1 MMNNSTQTSDVDKIA
16 NNIASSINATPSPLA
31 KHDVENLPCMNKVEK
46 ILGLLV
52 QLTFNQVCEEESAT
66 LKVEQ
71 IVEELSERLIDQI
84 EKAVSVYVESDRDQ
98 TARQY
103 VREFLNRIPDL
114 RTTLMTD
121 VQAAYD
127 GDAACRCKSEI
138 ILCYPGLYA
147 TAVYRYAHELYRQ
160 GVPLIP
166 RMMAESAHQ
175 KTGID
180 IHPGAIV
187 GHHFFID
194 HGTGV
199 VIGETTEIG
208 NHVKIYQGVTLGAIS
223 FQRDEDGAIVKGLK
237 RHPTIEDNVVI
248 YANATILG
256 GRTTIGKDCVIG
268 SNVWITKSVDEN
280 TTVVMEKPKLRM
292 RTGGSEGLEDDFDG
306 LTNFSI

>member
-1 MMNNSTQTSDVDKIA
+1 MNPSTYTSVVEKTA
-16 NNIASSINATPSPLA
+16 NQIASAIQSTPSPLA
-31 KHDVENLPCMNKVEK
+31 NHDIENLPCMNQIEK
-46 ILGLLV
+46 ILGRLI
-52 QLTFNQVCEEESAT
+52 QLTFNQVCEEQSET
-66 LKVEQ
+66 LKVEGL
-71 IVEELSERLIDQI
+71 VEELSTRLADQI
-84 EKAVSVYVESDRDQ
+84 EKAVSVYKEVDDRQ
-98 TARQY
+98 TTQQHLQ
-103 VREFLNRIPDL
+103 EFLGRFPAL
-114 RTTLMTD
+114 RETLMTD

-127 GDAACRCKSEI
+127 GDPACRCKAEI

-147 TAVYRYAHELYRQ
+147 IAVYRFAHELYRQ

-187 GHHFFID
+187 GNHFFID

-208 NHVKIYQGVTLGAIS
+208 NHVKIYQGVTLGALS
-223 FQRDEDGAIVKGLK
+223 FQRDENGTIVKGLK

-248 YANATILG
+248 YAGATILG

-268 SNVWITKSVDEN
+268 SNVWITKSVDPN

-292 RTGGSEGLEDDFDG
+292 RTGTSEGLEDDFDG